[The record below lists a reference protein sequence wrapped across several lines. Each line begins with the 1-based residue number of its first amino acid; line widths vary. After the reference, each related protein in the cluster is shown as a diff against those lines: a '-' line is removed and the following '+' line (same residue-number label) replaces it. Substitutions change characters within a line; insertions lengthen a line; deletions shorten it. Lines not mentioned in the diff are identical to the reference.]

1 MRSPATF
8 AASSRRLSS
17 FSRASNCSSAQA
29 RSSPRALFG
38 GHVAHALGEGGN
50 FAALAEVFHFQLD
63 QFLARRTFARRKPLF
78 DLFTDRLCLLLHGLF
93 SSYKT
98 KRPAANCRRAQKA
111 RYHLHSRNKKT
122 AFRLLLRL
130 TRGARPPLLSLWFR
144 RGSSKGNTGTSLGAA
159 FQPVSSPL
167 LQGTAFRLSF
177 SSLSIA
183 IIIPQTRKKVNKMRG
198 AGTKFPRPTLPL
210 PAAAQ
215 RPTGARQRVRAMRAP
230 APSLYAD
237 AAEQVAAKVSVRHLP
252 HDDALA

>member
-17 FSRASNCSSAQA
+17 FSRASNCSS
-29 RSSPRALFG
+29 
-38 GHVAHALGEGGN
+38 AHALGEGGN

-144 RGSSKGNTGTSLGAA
+144 RGSSKGNNGTSLGAA

-198 AGTKFPRPTLPL
+198 AGTKFPRPPLPPRDCAAQLLATPPLHCTPMPPNRLPL
-210 PAAAQ
+210 
-215 RPTGARQRVRAMRAP
+215 R
-230 APSLYAD
+230 
-237 AAEQVAAKVSVRHLP
+237 
-252 HDDALA
+252 